1 MKKILNTAGDQLPA
15 LALNTF
21 PGPVWQT
28 TKEMEI
34 TGFIWE
40 YGIRTTLPSNN
51 LRSISFIQNEIPAL
65 EAKPF
70 QVNSD
75 NHKHFLKNNVGRVFM
90 M

>member
-1 MKKILNTAGDQLPA
+1 
-15 LALNTF
+15 
-21 PGPVWQT
+21 
-28 TKEMEI
+28 MEI

-70 QVNSD
+70 QVNTYLLNSR
-75 NHKHFLKNNVGRVFM
+75 NHKCLLKNNASYAFNDTLELEIF
-90 M
+90 